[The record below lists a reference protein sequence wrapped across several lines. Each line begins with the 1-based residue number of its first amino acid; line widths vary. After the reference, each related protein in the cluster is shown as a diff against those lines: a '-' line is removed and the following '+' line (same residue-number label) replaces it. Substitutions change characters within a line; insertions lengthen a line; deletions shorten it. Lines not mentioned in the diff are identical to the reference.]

1 MQTLFPFDKTRPG
14 QIKFMDD
21 VYKCLS
27 AKKNYVVH
35 APTGIGKTV
44 SALAPAVKYALENN
58 KTVVFLTPRH
68 MQHKI
73 VVDTLKA
80 IKAKNPDI
88 DISVANIVGK
98 RWLCALEDAKMQNS
112 ENLSEMC
119 KKLKGSEKCS
129 HYKKIFKKGGDLSP
143 VAVSVISELKEH
155 IMTSED
161 AKDICLQNELCP
173 YEILM
178 QYLKDSNVIIADYYH
193 MLHPF
198 VQKMFLSKL
207 EKDMGD
213 IILVID
219 EAHNV
224 PGRVR
229 ELMSSHLTSDVLDKA
244 IKESDKFN
252 FQDISKNLRKFRN
265 ILNEYCITH
274 TGKED
279 EKLAKKEFLVKIVKD
294 VYDDFN
300 QFVNELV
307 IAGDIVTNER
317 KISYIGGVGK
327 FLLDWCGLDLG
338 FVRIVK
344 TERNIMGVVGFEV
357 CYDCLDP
364 SMLTKNLFEKLHSV
378 ILMSGTLTPVDMF
391 MEVLGLNKMLTESL
405 VLDSPFP
412 RENCLILIKDDVT
425 TKFTERS
432 EEQSYKIA
440 GNIVKVIN
448 NTSGNLGVFFPS
460 YSMLN
465 TVYELMAQFTIDKEI
480 LLEAR
485 GMTKNDK
492 KMLFNKFASFVKTDK
507 SAALFAVVG
516 ANFSEGVDFPGE
528 IMNGVV
534 VVGLPL
540 ERPDIKNQAL
550 INYYEMKFKKGWDYG
565 YTYPAMN
572 KVMQTAGRCIRS
584 ETDRGVIVLMDKR
597 FLWNPYR
604 GLLPREAQ
612 IYISGDL
619 SAELYEFYRI

>member
-1 MQTLFPFDKTRPG
+1 MQTLFPFDTTRPG
-14 QIKFMDD
+14 QVQFMDD
-21 VYKCLS
+21 VYRCFS

-44 SALAPAVKYALENN
+44 SALAPAVRYALENN

-80 IKAKNPDI
+80 IKEKNPDI
-88 DISVANIVGK
+88 DLSVANIVGK
-98 RWLCALEDAKMQNS
+98 RWLCMLEDAKRLNS

-119 KKLKGSEKCS
+119 KKLKAADKCP
-129 HYKKIFKKGGDLSP
+129 HYKKIFKKSGDLSP
-143 VAVSVISELKEH
+143 VAVSVIDGLKKH

-161 AKDICLQNELCP
+161 AKDICMQNGLCP

-178 QYLKDSNVIIADYYH
+178 QYLKESNVIIADYYH

-224 PGRVR
+224 PGRAR

-244 IKESDKFN
+244 IKESDKFS
-252 FQDISKNLRKFRN
+252 FHDISKNLRKLKRN
-265 ILNEYCITH
+265 VEEYCIKH
-274 TGKED
+274 TGKDD
-279 EKLAKKEFLVKIVKD
+279 EKLAKKDFLVNIVKKL
-294 VYDDFN
+294 YDDFN
-300 QFVNELV
+300 HFINELV

-317 KISYIGGVGK
+317 KVSYIGAVGK
-327 FLLDWCGLDLG
+327 FLLDWCGPDLG

-344 TERNIMGVVGFEV
+344 TERNMMGILGFEV

-364 SMLTKNLFEKLHSV
+364 SMLTKNLFNKLHSV
-378 ILMSGTLTPVDMF
+378 VLMSGTLTPVDMF
-391 MEVLGLNKMLTESL
+391 MEVLGLDKIQTESL

-412 RENCLILIKDDVT
+412 RENRLILIKDDVT

-432 EEQSYKIA
+432 DEQSYKIA
-440 GNIVKVIN
+440 GNIVKTIN
-448 NTSGNLGVFFPS
+448 NTSGNLGIFFPS

-465 TVYELMAQFTIDKEI
+465 TVYELMGQFTVDKEI

-492 KMLFNKFASFVKTDK
+492 KMLFKKFASFVKTDK

-528 IMNGVV
+528 LMNAVV

-550 INYYEMKFKKGWDYG
+550 INYYEMKFQKGWEYG

-584 ETDRGVIVLMDKR
+584 ETDRGVIILMDKR

-604 GLLPREAQ
+604 GLLPCDAQ

-619 SAELYEFYRI
+619 SAELSEFYRI

>member
-1 MQTLFPFDKTRPG
+1 MQTLFPFDTTRPG
-14 QIKFMDD
+14 QVQFMDD
-21 VYKCLS
+21 VYSCLS

-80 IKAKNPDI
+80 IKEKNPDI
-88 DISVANIVGK
+88 DLSVANIVGK
-98 RWLCALEDAKMQNS
+98 RWLCMLEDAKRLNS

-119 KKLKGSEKCS
+119 KKLKAADKCP
-129 HYKKIFKKGGDLSP
+129 HYKKIFKKSGDLSP
-143 VAVSVISELKEH
+143 IALSVINGLKEH

-161 AKDICLQNELCP
+161 AKDICMQNGLCP

-178 QYLKDSNVIIADYYH
+178 QYLKESNVIIADYYH

-213 IILVID
+213 IVLVID

-224 PGRVR
+224 PGRAR
-229 ELMSSHLTSDVLDKA
+229 ELMSSHLTSDAIEKA
-244 IKESDKFN
+244 IKESDKFS
-252 FQDISKNLRKFRN
+252 FHDISKNLRKLKRN
-265 ILNEYCITH
+265 VEEYCIKH
-274 TGKED
+274 TGRDD
-279 EKLAKKEFLVKIVKD
+279 EKLAKKDFLVNIVKKL
-294 VYDDFN
+294 YDDFN
-300 QFVNELV
+300 HFINELV

-317 KISYIGGVGK
+317 KISYIGAVGK
-327 FLLDWCGLDLG
+327 FLLDWCGPDLG

-344 TERNIMGVVGFEV
+344 TERNMMGILGFEV

-364 SMLTKNLFEKLHSV
+364 SMLTKNLFNKLHSV
-378 ILMSGTLTPVDMF
+378 VLMSGTLTPVDMF
-391 MEVLGLNKMLTESL
+391 MEVLGLDKIQTESL

-412 RENCLILIKDDVT
+412 RENRLILIKDDVT

-432 EEQSYKIA
+432 DEQSYKIA
-440 GNIVKVIN
+440 GNIVKTIN
-448 NTSGNLGVFFPS
+448 NTSGNLGIFFPS

-465 TVYELMAQFTIDKEI
+465 TVYELMAQFTVDKEI

-492 KMLFNKFASFVKTDK
+492 KVLFTKFASFVKTDK
-507 SAALFAVVG
+507 SAALF
-516 ANFSEGVDFPGE
+516 
-528 IMNGVV
+528 
-534 VVGLPL
+534 
-540 ERPDIKNQAL
+540 
-550 INYYEMKFKKGWDYG
+550 
-565 YTYPAMN
+565 
-572 KVMQTAGRCIRS
+572 
-584 ETDRGVIVLMDKR
+584 
-597 FLWNPYR
+597 
-604 GLLPREAQ
+604 
-612 IYISGDL
+612 
-619 SAELYEFYRI
+619 

>member
-1 MQTLFPFDKTRPG
+1 MQTLFPFDKMRPG
-14 QIKFMDD
+14 QVQFMDD
-21 VYKCLS
+21 VYSCLS

-80 IKAKNPDI
+80 IKEKNPDI
-88 DISVANIVGK
+88 DLSVANIVGK
-98 RWLCALEDAKMQNS
+98 RWLCALEDAKRLNS

-119 KKLKGSEKCS
+119 KKLKGADKCP
-129 HYKKIFKKGGDLSP
+129 HYKKIFKKSGDLSP
-143 VAVSVISELKEH
+143 IAVSVIDGLKKH

-161 AKDICLQNELCP
+161 AKDICMQNGLCP

-178 QYLKDSNVIIADYYH
+178 QYLKESNVIIADYYH

-213 IILVID
+213 IVLVID

-224 PGRVR
+224 PGRAR
-229 ELMSSHLTSDVLDKA
+229 ELMSSHLTSDAIEKA

-252 FQDISKNLRKFRN
+252 FYDISKNLRKLKRN
-265 ILNEYCITH
+265 VEEYCIKH
-274 TGKED
+274 TGKDD
-279 EKLAKKEFLVKIVKD
+279 EKLAKKDFLVNIVKKL
-294 VYDDFN
+294 YDDFN
-300 QFVNELV
+300 HFINELV

-317 KISYIGGVGK
+317 KVSYIGAVGK
-327 FLLDWCGLDLG
+327 FLLDWCGPDLG

-344 TERNIMGVVGFEV
+344 TERNMMGILGFEV

-364 SMLTKNLFEKLHSV
+364 SMLTKNLFNKLHSV
-378 ILMSGTLTPVDMF
+378 VLMSGTLTPVDMF
-391 MEVLGLNKMLTESL
+391 MEVLGLDKIQTESL

-412 RENCLILIKDDVT
+412 RENRLILIKDDVT

-432 EEQSYKIA
+432 DEQSYKIA
-440 GNIVKVIN
+440 GNIVKTIN
-448 NTSGNLGVFFPS
+448 NTSGNLGIFFPS

-465 TVYELMAQFTIDKEI
+465 TVYELMAQFTVDKEI

-492 KMLFNKFASFVKTDK
+492 KVLFKKFASFVKTDK

-528 IMNGVV
+528 LMNAVV

-550 INYYEMKFKKGWDYG
+550 INYYEMKFQKGWEYG

-584 ETDRGVIVLMDKR
+584 ETDRGVIILMDKR

-604 GLLPREAQ
+604 GLLPRDAQ
-612 IYISGDL
+612 IFISGDL
-619 SAELYEFYRI
+619 SAELTEFYRI